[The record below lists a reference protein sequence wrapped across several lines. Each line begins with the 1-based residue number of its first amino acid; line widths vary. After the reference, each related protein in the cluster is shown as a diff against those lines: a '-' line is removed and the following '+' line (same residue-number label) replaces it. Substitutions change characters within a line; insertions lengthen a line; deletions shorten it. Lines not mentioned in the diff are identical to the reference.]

1 LTHKRSAALAAAAL
15 VGLAVAGLLVH
26 FSARAGR
33 RAQRALDVQP
43 FPGTPDAS
51 PSTEI
56 GFPALAPSSLQSV
69 AVTGSR
75 TGPHAGRLR
84 PLGRH
89 GTAFVPDRP
98 FVDGDRVSV
107 TAHIRRPAA
116 GGGSGRPKLTS
127 LRFSFRVA
135 AAVHTGPPKPVA
147 HEVHDVKQFTHTFRS
162 EASLQPPIVRVSGTD
177 PDPRSG
183 DIFADAAYS
192 TQTGPLILDPRGRL
206 VYFKP
211 LGGATAY
218 DVKVQKYHGR
228 SVLTYWQG
236 NDATPSLGTDMIVSH
251 TYQPIA
257 EVRAGH
263 GYRADLHEFTILPDG
278 DALITADLPVK
289 ADLSAVGGSR
299 DGKLLDSVIQEVNI
313 ATGQVVWEWHAYGH
327 VPLTD
332 SYAGKPGNS
341 AYDFFHLNSVQ
352 LLRGDKLL
360 VSARNTW
367 TIYEI
372 DMRTGRTRWRLGG
385 KRSTFDVGPGA
396 NFEWQHDARI
406 QTDGTLTLFDNGGGL
421 YKSEKQSRA
430 LRLRLSYSAHT
441 ATLLSAFTNS
451 TRLLSLTQGNVQVL
465 PDGNTFV
472 SWGQEPYFAE
482 FSKSGLQLFSLH
494 FRYPL
499 QSYRGYRFPWWGRP
513 TGWPP
518 SLAASTRGGRS
529 TVYAS
534 WNGATG
540 IAAWQVFAG
549 ASPSALAPAGRFPDA
564 GFETA
569 MSVPSAGPYF
579 AVRALDINGRV
590 IGTSPA
596 VRG

>member
-1 LTHKRSAALAAAAL
+1 M
-15 VGLAVAGLLVH
+15 GLFVH
-26 FSARAGR
+26 FSAHAGR
-33 RAQRALDVQP
+33 RARAALDVQP
-43 FPGTPDAS
+43 FPGTPDAA

-56 GFPALAPSSLQSV
+56 GFPALPPSELRSV
-69 AVTGSR
+69 AVTASR
-75 TGPHAGRLR
+75 SGRHTGRLR
-84 PLGRH
+84 VLADHR
-89 GTAFVPDRP
+89 GTAFVPASP

-107 TAHIRRPAA
+107 IAHLRRPAGA
-116 GGGSGRPKLTS
+116 GSGTRKVTS

-135 AAVHTGPPKPVA
+135 APARTGPPKPVA
-147 HEVHDVKQFTHTFRS
+147 HEIHDTQRFTHTFRS
-162 EASLQPPIVRVSGTD
+162 VASLQPPIVRVSGTD
-177 PDPRSG
+177 PDPRAG

-192 TQTGPLILDPRGRL
+192 TQTGPLILGPRGQL
-206 VYFKP
+206 IYFKP
-211 LGGATAY
+211 LRGATAY
-218 DVKVQKYHGR
+218 DVRVQKYAGQT
-228 SVLTYWQG
+228 VLTYWQG

-251 TYQPIA
+251 NYQPIG
-257 EVRAGH
+257 EVKAGH
-263 GYRADLHEFTILPDG
+263 GYSADLHEFTILPDG
-278 DALITADLPVK
+278 DALITADLPVN

-299 DGKLLDSVIQEVNI
+299 HGKLLDSVIQEVNI
-313 ATGQVVWEWHAYGH
+313 ASGQVVWEWHAYGH
-327 VPLTD
+327 VSLKE

-341 AYDFFHLNSVQ
+341 PYDFFHLNSVQ
-352 LLRGDKLL
+352 LLRGDRLL

-372 DMRTGRTRWRLGG
+372 DMRTGRIRWRLGG
-385 KRSTFDVGPGA
+385 KRSNFDVGPGA
-396 NFEWQHDARI
+396 NFEWQHDAHM
-406 QTDGTLTLFDNGGGL
+406 QPDGTITLFDNGGGL
-421 YKSEKQSRA
+421 YRSEKQSRA
-430 LRLRLSYSAHT
+430 LRLRLSYPTHR
-441 ATLLSAFTNS
+441 ATLVSAFINT

-482 FSKSGLQLFSLH
+482 FSKTGLQLFSLH

-518 SLAASTRGGRS
+518 SVAASTRGGRS

-534 WNGATG
+534 WNGATD
-540 IAAWQVFAG
+540 IASWQVLAG
-549 ASPSALAPAGRFPDA
+549 PSPTALEPLGRFRDT
-564 GFETA
+564 GFETT

-590 IGTSPA
+590 IGTSPT